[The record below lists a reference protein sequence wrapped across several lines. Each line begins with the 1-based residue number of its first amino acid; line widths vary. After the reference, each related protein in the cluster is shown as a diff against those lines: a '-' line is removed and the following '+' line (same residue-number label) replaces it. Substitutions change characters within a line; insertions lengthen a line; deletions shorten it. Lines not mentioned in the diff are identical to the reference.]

1 LSPTARNVFILG
13 VEPVRAAEVLEQP
26 ARPKATLKLRL
37 NPAATLKVRR
47 HAGVLRVLMAAVSS
61 S

>member
-1 LSPTARNVFILG
+1 LG

-26 ARPKATLKLRL
+26 ASPKPTVKLRL
-37 NPAATLKVRR
+37 NPAAILKVRR
-47 HAGVLRVLMAAVSS
+47 HAGILRVLMAAVSS